1 MSGTGYSDSGI
12 QEIFACGI
20 LDPGNF
26 WLVKSGIL
34 DFGIWNSA
42 PGIRNLSFTDKEC
55 GLQYLESGIHSVQS
69 SIHDCLELANMGQD

>member
-1 MSGTGYSDSGI
+1 MSGTGYPDSGI

-42 PGIRNLSFTDKEC
+42 PGIRNLSFIDKEC
-55 GLQYLESGIHSVQS
+55 GFQYLESGIHSVQS